1 MENFLR
7 MYPFNEW
14 KNRKK
19 QHNEESLRHFNIFN
33 RISSWFLHIA
43 TLCFKRWGML
53 CLLSFY
59 FISSL
64 THPQKTATHFCIFS
78 IFSFFIVYNIL
89 ETFDLTN
96 IHKNIMV
103 FELNRNF
110 YIYKLTLF
118 CVDFSRP
125 LCLMSG
131 KLTSTSNFKT
141 YDFQNIIFSV

>member
-1 MENFLR
+1 M
-7 MYPFNEW
+7 
-14 KNRKK
+14 KN
-19 QHNEESLRHFNIFN
+19 HYV
-33 RISSWFLHIA
+33 ISTFSTGFPAVGL
-43 TLCFKRWGML
+43 KRWGML

-64 THPQKTATHFCIFS
+64 TYPQKTATHFCIFS
-78 IFSFFIVYNIL
+78 TFSFFIVYNIL

-103 FELNRNF
+103 FELNRNL

-118 CVDFSRP
+118 CMDFSRP